1 MRKAFSTGM
10 LPTRATINLRIV
22 LRFVPRMSNI
32 SGMYEILTDSR
43 QNILHSQ
50 AFSFYNLGQN
60 K

>member
-10 LPTRATINLRIV
+10 LPTRAIIKLRIV

-32 SGMYEILTDSR
+32 SGTYEILTDSR
-43 QNILHSQ
+43 QNMLHGQ
-50 AFSFYNLGQN
+50 TFSFYNLGQN